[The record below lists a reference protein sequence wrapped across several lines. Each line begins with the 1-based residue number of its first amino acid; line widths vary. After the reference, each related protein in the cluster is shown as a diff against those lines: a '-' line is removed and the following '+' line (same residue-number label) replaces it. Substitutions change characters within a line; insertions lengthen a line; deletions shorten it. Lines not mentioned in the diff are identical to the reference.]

1 MRAAAIWATSLS
13 THSSNSNNS
22 FLKWDSSRDEKQTHC
37 IVKVCQKASYVGITF
52 ILIVD
57 NGLVTVEK
65 WLEGHRTLFETGEVI
80 IEDDDQKISDELDNI
95 ENEEE
100 PIRSKCMGVLV

>member
-1 MRAAAIWATSLS
+1 M
-13 THSSNSNNS
+13 
-22 FLKWDSSRDEKQTHC
+22 
-37 IVKVCQKASYVGITF
+37 Y
-52 ILIVD
+52 

-80 IEDDDQKISDELDNI
+80 IEDDDQKISDDLDNI

>member
-1 MRAAAIWATSLS
+1 M
-13 THSSNSNNS
+13 
-22 FLKWDSSRDEKQTHC
+22 
-37 IVKVCQKASYVGITF
+37 
-52 ILIVD
+52 D